1 MELCKFI
8 ETVKTEIEELCGK
21 EYQVLIENVLGNNGE
36 KRVGISVRKKGE
48 TSSPLVYLNS
58 YYDRFA
64 ADEISMEFIV
74 KDIYSIFMT
83 EQFPKLSGLEMKD
96 FKKLRERVTYR
107 LINRELNEELL
118 KSVPY
123 VPYCDLAIV
132 FYLLLDRCGNSRMTS
147 LIHEQQIKLWETDV
161 ETLHTLAKENTP
173 VLLPAR
179 LRNMKDV
186 ILEIAR
192 EHLGEDCREELIE
205 DFLDIGSKPPI
216 YVLSNTAGLYG
227 AAAVLYDGVLK
238 DFSKKLEKDLLL
250 LPSSVHEMLVIPYE
264 DGIALSEL
272 EEMVRRINKAEVP
285 AEEVLADH
293 VYRYSRETEEVS
305 IAT

>member
-8 ETVKTEIEELCGK
+8 ETVKTEIKELCGE
-21 EYQVLIENVLGNNGE
+21 EYQVLMENVLGNNGE

-58 YYDRFA
+58 YYDRLA

-74 KDIYSIFMT
+74 KDIYSMFMT
-83 EQFPKLSGLEMKD
+83 GQFPELSRLELKD

-107 LINRELNEELL
+107 LINRELNKELL

-132 FYLLLDRCGNSRMTS
+132 FCLLLDRFGNSRMTS
-147 LIHEQQIKLWETDV
+147 LIYKEHLKMWGTDT
-161 ETLHTLAKENTP
+161 ETLYALARDNTSI
-173 VLLPAR
+173 LLPAR
-179 LRNMKDV
+179 LRNITDV
-186 ILEIAR
+186 LREIAR
-192 EHLGEDCREELIE
+192 EYLGADYREELIE
-205 DFLDIGSKPPI
+205 DFPDTGSIPPM
-216 YVLSNTAGLYG
+216 YVLSNTDGIYG

-238 DFSKKLEKDLLL
+238 DFSEKLEKDLLL